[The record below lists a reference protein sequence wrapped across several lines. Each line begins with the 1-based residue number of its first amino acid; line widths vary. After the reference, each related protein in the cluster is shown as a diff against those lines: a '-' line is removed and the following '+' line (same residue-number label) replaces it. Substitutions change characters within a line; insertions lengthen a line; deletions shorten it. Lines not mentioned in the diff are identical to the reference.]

1 MNATQLTVADQ
12 KNSFTALLS
21 EAGMLTD
28 HLLQTGDKLLKEN
41 KEQLDCHKKVLDKVG
56 YIVMLC

>member
-21 EAGMLTD
+21 EAEMLTD
-28 HLLQTGDKLLKEN
+28 HLLQTGDRILKEN

-56 YIVMLC
+56 